1 MSTTLAVARSRHQV
15 VERTD
20 SYPERESNVKTKP
33 FARKFCVL
41 TRLRSARAADAQ
53 PRMDSPFAGL
63 LGEAVPMH
71 DLDLSVVIPIHNEA
85 PLLRSA
91 VAALLA
97 QLQPLGY
104 STELILVENG
114 STDGT
119 AAVSRQ
125 LAAEVAAVRVIEQA
139 EANYGHALRT
149 GMVAARGRV
158 IVNFDLDYWDV
169 PFLHDGYALV
179 RHRFDIVIGSKNLR
193 LSSDRRSLVRRL
205 VSRVFSFVLRL
216 VFGLRVSD
224 THGIKVWRHTV
235 TLDQLLQA
243 VCFDHHLFDTELIIR
258 GQRAGLRIVELPVE
272 VSETRRPPWG
282 ILRRIPRAVIDIVR
296 LRLRLWRR
304 SDPGVGARD

>member
-1 MSTTLAVARSRHQV
+1 MSRKNPLPTV
-15 VERTD
+15 V
-20 SYPERESNVKTKP
+20 
-33 FARKFCVL
+33 
-41 TRLRSARAADAQ
+41 RADPTASVQ
-53 PRMDSPFAGL
+53 QTIDSPFFGL
-63 LGEAVPMH
+63 LGEIVPMH
-71 DLDLSVVIPIHNEA
+71 DFELSVVIPIHNEA
-85 PLLRSA
+85 PLLRRA
-91 VAALLA
+91 VTDLLA

-119 AAVSRQ
+119 AAVDRQ
-125 LAAEVAAVRVIEQA
+125 LAREASAVRVIEQP
-139 EANYGHALRT
+139 EPNYGHALRA
-149 GMVAARGRV
+149 GMAAARGRV

-169 PFLHDGYALV
+169 PFLLDGYALV
-179 RHRFDIVIGSKNLR
+179 QHRFDIVIGSKNLR

-224 THGIKVWRHTV
+224 THGIKVWRHTA

-296 LRLRLWRR
+296 LRLLLWRR
-304 SDPGVGARD
+304 SDTGDVARD